1 MVDHVLTERKPQVIM
16 IGTAGDSRNVV
27 NAREA
32 NMTAMKTLLTVIV
45 LALVGVGTGLAVNAY
60 IRPEKGWIA
69 PEIVPVTINNLRIN
83 VPSDYFRGGSA
94 PRTNL
99 SERIDLVIRHNGM
112 AAAGLAPATTRD
124 IAAHDPRELI
134 FVAILRNDGVLDPAD
149 RPQDLYGRFLEPDAW
164 QNPGGL
170 LLRRFE
176 AGSPY
181 HDEELFIAPPDGK
194 LFSAR
199 CRKTGKGAEATI
211 GESCIW
217 RFRHQGADLQVRF
230 APELLPQ
237 WETMTT
243 GLQRLLDEWKTR

>member
-1 MVDHVLTERKPQVIM
+1 
-16 IGTAGDSRNVV
+16 
-27 NAREA
+27 
-32 NMTAMKTLLTVIV
+32 MTAWKTLLTVIV
-45 LALVGVGTGLAVNAY
+45 LALTGVGTGLAVNAY
-60 IRPEKGWIA
+60 IRPESGWVA
-69 PEIVPVTINNLRIN
+69 PEIVPVTINNLRLN
-83 VPSDYFRGGSA
+83 VPSPYFRGGVA
-94 PRTNL
+94 PRANAA
-99 SERIDLVIRHNGM
+99 ERVDLIIRHHGM
-112 AAAGLAPATTRD
+112 AAAGITPRNRRD
-124 IAAHDPRELI
+124 MAAHDPRELI
-134 FVAILRNDGVLDPAD
+134 FLAILRNDGVIDPAD

-176 AGSPY
+176 ASSPY

-199 CRKTGKGAEATI
+199 CRKSGKGAEAAI

-237 WETMTT
+237 WEAMAS
-243 GLQRLLDEWKTR
+243 GLQRLLSDWKAK